1 MEVEE
6 RVVERDDLESDMK
19 SYVRSRVRSGRARGW
34 GPYLVLL
41 YGTVMTIAIA
51 LGDALTGGWALAA
64 ILVIFLSTLG
74 LYLLM
79 VLVGL
84 GLSALSVPGKLR
96 NIVGS
101 LRS

>member
-1 MEVEE
+1 
-6 RVVERDDLESDMK
+6 
-19 SYVRSRVRSGRARGW
+19 
-34 GPYLVLL
+34 
-41 YGTVMTIAIA
+41 
-51 LGDALTGGWALAA
+51 
-64 ILVIFLSTLG
+64 VIFLSTLG